1 MLDINAN
8 ENRVGKAKTNPAKE
22 AERLLDI
29 ISMSKHI
36 STALSELKL
45 KNDSILPKSDLNHLS
60 LLIEALD
67 NLHDRGRK
75 QTARVSVMSYLLR
88 AYDMRK
94 VAERE
99 KENLYPK
106 KGRSVSIQRVKMFV
120 DKCNGKEPEG
130 KMVRKSIDTNKQ
142 SSAVQIARRSK
153 RQKNCITSK
162 KSSEKQLFTGAP
174 PNGDWWTKESL
185 CQAMSE
191 LEGTGNTKSFID
203 AVLGT
208 GKCDYKSHTSLYRMY
223 GSYKRQGGIV
233 PKGPG
238 RPLKMGIDEAEKIAT
253 EALRSCDGDIST
265 FKLNDMKEAYISK
278 MKAEAEENGIEG
290 DTIQCKISD
299 RLAKASLIAASM
311 GMSELK
317 STKKKLSTKT

>member
-1 MLDINAN
+1 MG
-8 ENRVGKAKTNPAKE
+8 R
-22 AERLLDI
+22 
-29 ISMSKHI
+29 
-36 STALSELKL
+36 
-45 KNDSILPKSDLNHLS
+45 
-60 LLIEALD
+60 
-67 NLHDRGRK
+67 NL
-75 QTARVSVMSYLLR
+75 
-88 AYDMRK
+88 
-94 VAERE
+94 
-99 KENLYPK
+99 
-106 KGRSVSIQRVKMFV
+106 KGRWYSSPWIPTHK
-120 DKCNGKEPEG
+120 
-130 KMVRKSIDTNKQ
+130 
-142 SSAVQIARRSK
+142 SSAVQIARHSK
-153 RQKNCITSK
+153 RQKNCITPE

-191 LEGTGNTKSFID
+191 LEGTRNTKSFID

-208 GKCDYKSHTSLYRMY
+208 GKCDYKSHTSFYRMY
-223 GSYKRQGGIV
+223 GSYKSQGGIV
-233 PKGPG
+233 PKGRG
-238 RPLKMGIDEAEKIAT
+238 RPLKMGTDEAEKIAT